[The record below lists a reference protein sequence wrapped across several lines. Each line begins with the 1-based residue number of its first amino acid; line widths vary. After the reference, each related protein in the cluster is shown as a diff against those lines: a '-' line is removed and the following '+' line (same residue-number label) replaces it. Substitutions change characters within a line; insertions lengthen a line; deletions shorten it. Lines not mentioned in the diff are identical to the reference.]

1 MGAIGMK
8 ATSILTDSLG
18 RAIRNRRR
26 TLGLSQEELA
36 WRCGLNR
43 SYITDIERGARNPS
57 LTTIGRVAAGLKIP
71 VYELLRDAA
80 MAQDKKLPERNR
92 DRAQRV
98 KG

>member
-36 WRCGLNR
+36 WRGGLNR
-43 SYITDIERGARNPS
+43 SYVTDIERGARNPS
-57 LTTIGRVAAGLKIP
+57 LKTIARLAEALQMP
-71 VYELLRDAA
+71 LYALLREAE
-80 MAQDKKLPERNR
+80 QKLPESNR
-92 DRAQRV
+92 DNAPR
-98 KG
+98 

>member
-57 LTTIGRVAAGLKIP
+57 LKTIARLAEALQMP
-71 VYELLRDAA
+71 LYALLREAE
-80 MAQDKKLPERNR
+80 QKLPESNR
-92 DRAQRV
+92 DNAPR
-98 KG
+98 